1 LVADGG
7 GRGAGVLVERAG
19 DALAR
24 SRSEASISTS
34 QFDSTPNWP
43 TATSRTTRAVAR
55 HPWRD
60 AGRHD
65 HRHRRW
71 AGRAIDQG
79 AFTCSP
85 GAAVQCGLTDLA
97 PGESESLEV
106 HIRSLRPGRLIDDV
120 TASDDQ
126 FDPNYANDS
135 ATVIATVTPRATAAR
150 VRIVPVRR
158 VATPGHVVSF
168 IVTVGAVK
176 PAPGVKPTVCVMP
189 PSQLRVVHAP
199 GAVAP
204 ARRLCWDADAL
215 VDGSPRTFT
224 LLRARRLIIHND
236 ARGAGQAYRFEPR
249 GRPGGGHRRGAA
261 AAGRRVPIALG
272 ARPDRLLISLLL
284 RQQRGC
290 FRLGRG
296 RRATL
301 PAVNAGVNR
310 LPGLAV

>member
-158 VATPGHVVSF
+158 VATPRARGQLHRHRRSSQAR
-168 IVTVGAVK
+168 TGREADRLRDATE
-176 PAPGVKPTVCVMP
+176 PA
-189 PSQLRVVHAP
+189 
-199 GAVAP
+199 
-204 ARRLCWDADAL
+204 ARRSC
-215 VDGSPRTFT
+215 P
-224 LLRARRLIIHND
+224 
-236 ARGAGQAYRFEPR
+236 
-249 GRPGGGHRRGAA
+249 GRC
-261 AAGRRVPIALG
+261 
-272 ARPDRLLISLLL
+272 RP
-284 RQQRGC
+284 C
-290 FRLGRG
+290 
-296 RRATL
+296 
-301 PAVNAGVNR
+301 
-310 LPGLAV
+310 